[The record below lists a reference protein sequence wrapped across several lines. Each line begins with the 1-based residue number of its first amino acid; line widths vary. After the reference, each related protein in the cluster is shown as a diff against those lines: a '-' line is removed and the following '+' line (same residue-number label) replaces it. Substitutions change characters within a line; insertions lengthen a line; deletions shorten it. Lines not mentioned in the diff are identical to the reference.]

1 MEVIITG
8 LVLGGTYAL
17 VALGLNIQYGISR
30 IMNLANGELLVA
42 GGLAAF
48 WFWTAGQISP
58 MLTLVIVAPGAFVLN
73 YLIYV
78 IMLRPLVRRAKSQ
91 GELEVSSILATFGLA
106 FVGVGIMLAL
116 VGGQYFS
123 YSYLSRPI
131 EILGSNYGLNRIIAF
146 LAAAVMC
153 GLVYLW
159 LHRSRMG
166 MSIRALAV
174 APDSAVLVGVNVER
188 LSALAF
194 AIGGA
199 ITAVGGALISTFL
212 TLDPS
217 SGVLFTLKALVIV
230 IMGGVG
236 DTRGTIIA
244 ALLLGILETFV
255 ATVFDPGLTLAAA
268 YLLFVLV
275 LLFRPQGFFGKPT
288 S

>member
-1 MEVIITG
+1 MEIIITG

-48 WFWTAGQISP
+48 WFWTAGKVSP
-58 MLTLVIVAPGAFVLN
+58 LLALIIVAPASFVLN

-78 IMLRPLVRRAKSQ
+78 IMLKPLVKRAKSQ
-91 GELEVSSILATFGLA
+91 GELEVNSILATFGLA
-106 FVGVGIMLAL
+106 FIGVGLMLLL

-123 YSYLSRPI
+123 YNYLSQPI
-131 EILGSNYGLNRIIAF
+131 EILGSNYSLNRVVALIAASSMC
-146 LAAAVMC
+146 AA
-153 GLVYLW
+153 VYLW
-159 LHRSRMG
+159 LHNTRMG

-174 APDSAVLVGVNVER
+174 APDSALLVGVNVER

-199 ITAVGGALISTFL
+199 ITAIGGALISTFL

-236 DTRGTIIA
+236 DIRGTIITA
-244 ALLLGILETFV
+244 VLLGLLETFV
-255 ATVFDPGLTLAAA
+255 ATVIDPGLTLAAT
-268 YLLFVLV
+268 YLVFVLV

>member
-1 MEVIITG
+1 MEIIITG

-48 WFWTAGQISP
+48 WFWTAGKVSP
-58 MLTLVIVAPGAFVLN
+58 LLALVLIAPVSFVAN

-78 IMLRPLVRRAKSQ
+78 VMLRPLVKRAKST
-91 GELEVSSILATFGLA
+91 GELEVNSILATFGMA
-106 FVGVGIMLAL
+106 FVGVGLMLLL

-123 YSYLSRPI
+123 YNYLSQPI
-131 EILGSNYGLNRIIAF
+131 EILGSNYSLNRVVAL
-146 LAAAVMC
+146 LAAATLC
-153 GLVYLW
+153 AAVYLW
-159 LHRSRMG
+159 LHNTRMG

-174 APDSAVLVGVNVER
+174 APDSAQLVGVNVDR

-199 ITAVGGALISTFL
+199 ITAIGGALISTFL

-236 DTRGTIIA
+236 DIRGTIITA
-244 ALLLGILETFV
+244 VLLGLLETFV
-255 ATVFDPGLTLAAA
+255 ATVIDPGLTLAAT
-268 YLLFVLV
+268 YLVFVLV

>member
-1 MEVIITG
+1 MEIIITG

-48 WFWTAGQISP
+48 WFWTAGKVSP
-58 MLTLVIVAPGAFVLN
+58 LLALVLIAPVSFVAN

-78 IMLRPLVRRAKSQ
+78 VMLRPLVKRAKST
-91 GELEVSSILATFGLA
+91 GELEVNSILATFGMA
-106 FVGVGIMLAL
+106 FVGVGLMLLL

-123 YSYLSRPI
+123 YNYLSQPI
-131 EILGSNYGLNRIIAF
+131 EILGSNYSLNRVVA
-146 LAAAVMC
+146 LVAAATLC
-153 GLVYLW
+153 AAVYLW
-159 LHRSRMG
+159 LHNTRMG

-174 APDSAVLVGVNVER
+174 APDSAQLVGVNVDR

-199 ITAVGGALISTFL
+199 ITAIGGALISTFL

-236 DTRGTIIA
+236 DIRGTIITA
-244 ALLLGILETFV
+244 VLLGLLETFV
-255 ATVFDPGLTLAAA
+255 ATVIDPGLTLAAT
-268 YLLFVLV
+268 YLVFVLV